1 MFEKQKPIQKDNL
14 HNQVYERLCT
24 MLRQG
29 EFNPGESVAVARI
42 AEAFG
47 VSPMPVR
54 EALLRLQ
61 AMGVLSNVSG
71 RSVGV
76 PQATEENLIDIRNV
90 RLEVEPKAVEWSIKN
105 SDDKFISELSE
116 IYEKL
121 IISEQKRDIQ
131 AFVKEN
137 YTFHFRLYEQS
148 NSPVLMQ
155 IIDNLWLK
163 VSPYLYHSKWIDR
176 FKISNINHR
185 RIIEAISAHD
195 VPSAKKA
202 LIDDISHSYEDL
214 ISILFHKKPTDILD

>member
-61 AMGVLSNVSG
+61 AMGVLSNISG

-76 PQATEENLIDIRNV
+76 PQATEEKLIDIRNV

-105 SDDKFISELSE
+105 SNDKFISELSE

-121 IISEQKRDIQ
+121 IISEQKRDIES
-131 AFVKEN
+131 FVKEN

-195 VPSAKKA
+195 IPSAKKA
-202 LIDDISHSYEDL
+202 VIDDISLSYEDL
-214 ISILFHKKPTDILD
+214 INILFHKKPTDILD

>member
-42 AEAFG
+42 AKAFD

-76 PQATEENLIDIRNV
+76 PQVTKENLIDIRNV
-90 RLEVEPKAVEWSIKN
+90 RLEVEAKAVEWSIKN
-105 SDDKFISELSE
+105 SDDKFIADLSALF
-116 IYEKL
+116 EKL

-131 AFVKEN
+131 GFVKEN
-137 YTFHFRLYEQS
+137 YAFHFRLYEQS

-185 RIIEAISAHD
+185 AIIEAVSAHD
-195 VPSAKKA
+195 IPSAKKA

-214 ISILFHKKPTDILD
+214 ISILSDKKID

>member
-42 AEAFG
+42 AKAFD

-76 PQATEENLIDIRNV
+76 PQVTKENLIDIRNV
-90 RLEVEPKAVEWSIKN
+90 RLEVEAKAVEWSIKN
-105 SDDKFISELSE
+105 SDDKFIADLSALF
-116 IYEKL
+116 EKL

-131 AFVKEN
+131 GFVKEN
-137 YTFHFRLYEQS
+137 YAFHFRLYEQS

-185 RIIEAISAHD
+185 AIIEAVSAHD
-195 VPSAKKA
+195 IPSAKKA

-214 ISILFHKKPTDILD
+214 ISILSNKKID